1 MDGSSK
7 FVGELGTV
15 SCVSGSCNSVNLKP
29 LCDSNESLS
38 HNFGLENSMCVADVR
53 FDVRTCTILLSVV
66 AATCI
71 CAQATRAQPV
81 ARWATYSVSEIPSK
95 RSFLCQKVLCR
106 EPSPVCEPLP
116 FSAPNMIQSPLWMC
130 ALTGRRREVAWFH
143 ERVDLLLWETR
154 P

>member
-53 FDVRTCTILLSVV
+53 FDVPNLHDSVV
-66 AATCI
+66 SGCSDLHLRTGD
-71 CAQATRAQPV
+71 TRPASCTLGYVLGVGDPKQ
-81 ARWATYSVSEIPSK
+81 TFFSLSEGIMSGT
-95 RSFLCQKVLCR
+95 Q
-106 EPSPVCEPLP
+106 PVCEPLP